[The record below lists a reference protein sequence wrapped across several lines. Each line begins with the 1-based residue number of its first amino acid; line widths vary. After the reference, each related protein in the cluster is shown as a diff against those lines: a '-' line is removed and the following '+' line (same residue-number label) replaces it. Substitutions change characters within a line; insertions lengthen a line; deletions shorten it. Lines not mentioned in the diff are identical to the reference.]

1 MPSTLVMKVLTMPA
15 YTMKEHTM
23 ASYTM
28 EEHSMPS
35 HTMKDPAMPLHAMLC
50 LSHTM
55 MDPAMPLHTMLGLFT
70 NKREEQEED
79 VGGGEQPKSCHVRP
93 LASSPTRRCQWS
105 RRAVHMC
112 CLVP

>member
-35 HTMKDPAMPLHAMLC
+35 HTMKDPAMPLHAML
-50 LSHTM
+50 
-55 MDPAMPLHTMLGLFT
+55 GLFT

-93 LASSPTRRCQWS
+93 LASIPARRS
-105 RRAVHMC
+105 
-112 CLVP
+112 